1 MLVRVGYI
9 PNRSRFIIMK
19 TYVEFCVPPP
29 GTPEYRAIHL
39 AASSRSPVKRWSDVL
54 VGNRELTSL
63 VDFLPKV
70 APPRVELLAF

>member
-1 MLVRVGYI
+1 MFVRVGYI

-19 TYVEFCVPPP
+19 ICVEFCVPPP